1 MENTLTAFQI
11 DARDNVATALSEIP
25 AGAVVQIHGT
35 GAPILVTAAENIL
48 VGHKIALR
56 DIADGQ
62 NIVKYGVVIGRST
75 ANIPKGACDAK
86 RLRREI
92 QPPGCTYRRTEGHE
106 V

>member
-35 GAPILVTAAENIL
+35 GAPILVT

-75 ANIPKGACDAK
+75 ANIPKGAWVHLHVMRSVYDERSSHLDVLTGAPK
-86 RLRREI
+86 DTKYE
-92 QPPGCTYRRTEGHE
+92 
-106 V
+106 